1 MCEVCAGDADVGG
14 GGDAAAADRIQF
26 VDMKKALTKAHYLVF
41 PSIDGALWAVNLKL
55 KQILS
60 NRIKLIEKSL
70 FFERE
75 TKG

>member
-41 PSIDGALWAVNLKL
+41 PSIDGADE
-55 KQILS
+55 Q
-60 NRIKLIEKSL
+60 
-70 FFERE
+70 
-75 TKG
+75 